1 MKWKH
6 ARHGVGSVVLGMLLS
21 VTGASGEKA
30 DRPFHIA
37 CTAAERVDTHLASA
51 ICADFVATI
60 QAKPDLAIQPL
71 QRAPLAVGP
80 GLEITIERATAT
92 NLEIT
97 PTWVDAEG
105 RRLSQPSVGIRIM
118 DAEMSK
124 AQRHNFFRRL
134 IADSPI

>member
-1 MKWKH
+1 
-6 ARHGVGSVVLGMLLS
+6 
-21 VTGASGEKA
+21 

-51 ICADFVATI
+51 IAADFVATI
-60 QAKPDLAIQPL
+60 QAQPDLAIQPL
-71 QRAPLAVGP
+71 QRAPLAGGP
-80 GLEITIERATAT
+80 RLEIMIERATAT

-124 AQRHNFFRRL
+124 SQRQNFFRRL